1 MIRHKL
7 VTSLT
12 ISVAICV
19 SLSVNSAQA
28 EIDCDLNDKLNS
40 TADCYDGKVLSR
52 RKRDF
57 GGKEPIDWPKTYNG
71 VFGVPG
77 WQAQACEAFS
87 DINFHLL
94 GYNALGKILVFC
106 ALLCQGPNCCYQ
118 PVLSIEIVGAKC
130 PN

>member
-1 MIRHKL
+1 MIRHKF

-12 ISVAICV
+12 ISVAICL
-19 SLSVNSAQA
+19 SLSVNLAQG
-28 EIDCDLNDKLNS
+28 ENDCDLNDKQSLNS
-40 TADCYDGKVLSR
+40 PAAGYDGKLLSR

-94 GYNALGKILVFC
+94 GYNALGKIQVIC
-106 ALLCQGPNCCYQ
+106 ALLCQGPS
-118 PVLSIEIVGAKC
+118 PWFSDKC
-130 PN
+130 FN